1 MTLCDTA
8 QSLKPL
14 NHLSAC
20 AVQNVS
26 QLPCPSCVTAAGLKY
41 WSEHPTRHHDPT
53 TVCDVVGHEGATD
66 CETLKLYTE
75 DWKWRRYR
83 TVTNIR

>member
-1 MTLCDTA
+1 
-8 QSLKPL
+8 L
-14 NHLSAC
+14 NL
-20 AVQNVS
+20 
-26 QLPCPSCVTAAGLKY
+26 QLLLLLLLLLMGAGLKY

-83 TVTNIR
+83 TVTNIRSVHTCHKYNK